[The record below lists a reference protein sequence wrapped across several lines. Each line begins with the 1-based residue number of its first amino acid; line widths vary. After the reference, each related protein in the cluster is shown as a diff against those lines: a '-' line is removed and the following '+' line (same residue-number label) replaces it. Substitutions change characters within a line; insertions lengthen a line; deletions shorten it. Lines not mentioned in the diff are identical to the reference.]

1 MKINK
6 DSLKKA
12 GIAGLITGVALT
24 GFSHSATN
32 LKSHEENINH
42 LKEEKAIVA
51 NDIRKEQRY
60 IDWFNANV
68 ANEPNSI
75 QEELTGDDYVADN
88 VDVILGENSYT
99 SILNHI
105 NSNMDKET
113 SSMSFASLLLILTG
127 HIAMPAGIAAGM
139 FAFDSVGL
147 LGSDE
152 DKDSEEELQIV

>member
-12 GIAGLITGVALT
+12 GVAGLITGVALT

-32 LKSHEENINH
+32 LKSHEENINY
-42 LKEEKAIVA
+42 LKEEKSIVA

-60 IDWFNANV
+60 MDWFNNNV

-75 QEELTGDDYVADN
+75 QEEMTSADYITDNADT
-88 VDVILGENSYT
+88 ILGENSYT

-147 LGSDE
+147 LGDDE
-152 DKDSEEELQIV
+152 QDSEEELQIV